1 MAHVA
6 LLISQ
11 GMFLF
16 FFILFC
22 WFSLKPK
29 AEDLSAFEPS
39 KSVIPRYSVCGDGTA
54 LCDTNPCM
62 SLPVSVPGPCRA
74 LPRAGGA
81 WGLAAACFES
91 ESRHPPCGA
100 RTASRVQKAASF

>member
-1 MAHVA
+1 MKTNKDSPLSQIQACLSILHTAHVA

-39 KSVIPRYSVCGDGTA
+39 K
-54 LCDTNPCM
+54 
-62 SLPVSVPGPCRA
+62 
-74 LPRAGGA
+74 
-81 WGLAAACFES
+81 
-91 ESRHPPCGA
+91 
-100 RTASRVQKAASF
+100 